1 VEFDWDDEKAGSN
14 LRKHGIAFERAAE
27 VFRDPLHD
35 TVEDEFSIGEQRFR
49 TTGVVRGIGLIV
61 VIHTVDNEGR
71 EDELIRM
78 ISARL
83 AEPHER
89 RAYENG

>member
-1 VEFDWDDEKAGSN
+1 MGRWQGSDQCV
-14 LRKHGIAFERAAE
+14 RKHGIAFDRAAE

-35 TVEDEFSIGEQRFR
+35 TVDDEFSVGEQRLR

-61 VIHTVDNEGR
+61 VIHTVENEGQG
-71 EDELIRM
+71 DELIRL
-78 ISARL
+78 ISARR